1 VLTERVGKGAACS
14 YNVATFSDFAQ
25 NIMPDVKWLDDY
37 KHLRSFE
44 EQLRKTQ
51 ERQPDG
57 KTEAV

>member
-1 VLTERVGKGAACS
+1 
-14 YNVATFSDFAQ
+14 
-25 NIMPDVKWLDDY
+25 VKWLDDY